1 MIAIID
7 YEAGN
12 IASVKNALNQLGYAS
27 VVTQDKAEIEAS
39 EKVILPGVGS
49 AEAALQ
55 SLRSSGLADFI
66 PELSQPFLG
75 ICLGLQLLC
84 NSSAEGQVKGLGIFD
99 TDVIPFTKAAIIP
112 HMGWNT
118 ITQLQGKLFQHIAET
133 DVYFVH
139 SYAAQVCKHTIAQ
152 TRYEETFSAAL
163 QNQNF
168 YATQFH
174 PEKSGGVGRQ
184 ILKNFLAL

>member
-12 IASVKNALNQLGYAS
+12 IASVKNALTQLGYAS
-27 VVTQDKAEIEAS
+27 VVTKNKVEIKAA

-49 AEAALQ
+49 ADTALQ
-55 SLRSSGLADFI
+55 SLRSSGLDEFI
-66 PELSQPFLG
+66 PQLTQPFLG

-99 TDVIPFTKAAIIP
+99 TDVVPFTQAAIVP

-139 SYAAQVCKHTIAQ
+139 SYAAQVCKHTVAQ
-152 TRYEETFSAAL
+152 TVYEETFSAAL

-174 PEKSGGVGRQ
+174 PEKSGGVGHQ